1 MFISKKMQDAVNEQI
16 NAEMYS
22 AYLYL
27 SMSAYFKRLNLD
39 GFAKWLRVQF
49 EEEQVH
55 ALKFYDYVLERG
67 GSVELKPIAQPAA
80 AWDSP
85 AAVFKQVLE
94 HEQHV
99 TALIYKLYEVALE
112 EKDYASQVL
121 LQWYVDEQV
130 EEESNASMIVD
141 HLQRIADHETAVLQL
156 DHQLGKRGG
165 D

>member
-1 MFISKKMQDAVNEQI
+1 MFIGKKMQDAINEQI
-16 NAEMYS
+16 NAELYS

-27 SMSAYFKRLNLD
+27 SMSAYFKGLNLD

-49 EEEQVH
+49 DEEQAH

-67 GSVELKPIAQPAA
+67 GSVELKPIAKPAA
-80 AWDSP
+80 TWESP
-85 AAVFKQVLE
+85 MAVFKQVLE

-99 TALIYKLYEVALE
+99 TALIYKLYEVAAE

-130 EEESNASMIVD
+130 EEESNACQIVD
-141 HLQRIADHETAVLQL
+141 SLKRIADHETAVLQL